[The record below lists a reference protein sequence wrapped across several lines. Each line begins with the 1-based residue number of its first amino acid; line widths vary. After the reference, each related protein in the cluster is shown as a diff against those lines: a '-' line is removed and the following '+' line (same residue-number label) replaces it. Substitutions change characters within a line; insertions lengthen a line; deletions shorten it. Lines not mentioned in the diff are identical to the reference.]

1 MWFVTGALSLLGR
14 MMVVAV
20 FLFALVGHG
29 VSQFA
34 DVAAKLTAQGIPAAQ
49 ATLILGMVVLG
60 VGSVLVV
67 LGYYTRVGALLLLLL
82 LGMATATFCDYW
94 TIQDEV
100 ASAAV
105 AVHFMQNVA
114 IAGALVFLLANGG
127 GAWSLDGCAA
137 ETDDELV

>member
-29 VSQFA
+29 VSQFT
-34 DVAAKLTAQGIPAAQ
+34 DVAAKMTAKGIPAAS
-49 ATLILGMVVLG
+49 AALVVGMIVLVVG
-60 VGSVLVV
+60 CVLVV
-67 LGYYTRVGALLLLLL
+67 LGYYTRLGALLLLLL
-82 LGMATATFCDYW
+82 LAGATATFCDYW

-100 ASAAV
+100 LRAAE

-127 GAWSLDGCAA
+127 GAWSLDSCAA